1 MKININM
8 MKISDEL
15 GENNRSNRKII
26 DSAYNYKYINR
37 LRPKF
42 ADKQ

>member
-1 MKININM
+1 

-26 DSAYNYKYINR
+26 DSAYNYKYR
-37 LRPKF
+37 LMPKF